1 MAGSSKEY
9 KMYIKIAGEIDKSLP
24 ESARL
29 SKAELRAIA
38 REASA
43 ASATTATSFRK
54 GLQETKPMFDKVGRA
69 AKKAFKTVT
78 VAATTASVAVG
89 SFAVKTGMEY
99 ESQMSTV
106 EALSQASEAEMLQLD
121 KTAKNLGATTV
132 WTAKESGQAMEYMAM
147 AGWNAKQMVDAVPAT
162 MDLASASG
170 EELATVS
177 DIVTDSMTAFSLK
190 AEQAGHFTDVLAAAA
205 TSSNTNV
212 GKLGESFKY
221 AAPLA
226 GSMGYTIEDTAFSLG
241 LMANNGIKASQ
252 AGTSMRSWLTR
263 MAKPTNESGAAMKKL
278 GLSLEDS
285 HGKMKPLRT
294 MIDETRKSFQGL
306 SKSQKAEYAAMLAGK
321 TGMSGL
327 LAIVNSTDK
336 DYKKLR
342 QSIDECNGAAK
353 EMADTKL
360 DNLEGDVTLFKS
372 ALDGAGMEIYEELKE
387 PLREIVSSGTKWV
400 GEFAK
405 NFKTNF
411 PTIRR
416 YVSEAWEAFGKLA
429 SPLLT
434 VGGWMMDHPDV
445 IVGTITGIGT
455 ALITYKVASGVAK
468 LATSMSSLSTS
479 GLAVLGITGAIGIVT
494 GIAGAIDEANKV
506 AKDASLDRHFGNIA
520 LSMEEIQSISKE
532 IVGAKKL
539 ERVSELL
546 DSMSKSQG
554 FADEL
559 KDANQTIKK
568 MNWKVSA
575 GMELSDN
582 DTADYESSVRQYIS
596 SAQDLIDQKG
606 YEISISTSLLFDD
619 SPEKTQL
626 LKNNDYFYNEL
637 DEEVKELSE
646 KIEGKLQK
654 GLKDGFSPDLQ
665 NEIDGLMSQMSE
677 ITDAFTKADTETSW
691 KILETEWSGKNLNA
705 DSYKNLKKE
714 IQDNINELDSGAKN
728 ARDTGITNAGR
739 KKELG
744 YISKK
749 QYDEEVK
756 KYEKAYEET
765 IAEAKNR
772 GIEFLFNS
780 TMDTYGEQFLNGKL
794 TDSDKGAMY
803 DMLEDIKEMGPDF
816 DISNGIL
823 ATQLALDTNSL
834 TDFNDW
840 LETTFGGK
848 ETGTW
853 DRWTNEANTFVKGYF
868 DKKKSESE
876 STSNSL
882 GKEQKE
888 QNKEKTSD
896 FILYPKFDPSKI
908 DTETNQLTSKIKGD
922 FKSQLEDGVSA
933 NIPIDATGHITYP
946 ISFLYKDGEDSTGK
960 DEKQVKPK
968 PHAKGGIFST
978 PHLGMVAEAGYSE
991 AIIPIDGSANAYNLL
1006 AQTAQMLGVG
1016 DGLSSLAAQV
1026 IVLSNGGAG
1035 TAGAPA
1041 GKQSPQPITV
1051 HYSPKIT
1058 IQGDA
1063 DRSMVESVLSDDYEK
1078 FKRFMDRW
1086 KKESGRVS
1094 LA

>member
-372 ALDGAGMEIYEELKE
+372 ALDGAGMEIYEEMKE

-405 NFKTNF
+405 SFKTNF

-416 YVSEAWEAFGKLA
+416 CVSEAGEAFGKLA

-445 IVGTITGIGT
+445 IVGTITGIGS
-455 ALITYKVASGVAK
+455 ALMTYKVVSGISN
-468 LATSMSSLSTS
+468 LATSMMSLSQG
-479 GLAVLGITGAIGIVT
+479 GLAVLGITAAAGVVT
-494 GIAGAIDEANKV
+494 GISLAVAEANKI

-575 GMELSDN
+575 GIELSDN
-582 DTADYESSVRQYIS
+582 DTSDYESSVRQYIS

-606 YEISISTSLLFDD
+606 YEVSISTSLLFDD
-619 SPEKTQL
+619 SPEKMQL

-637 DEEVKELSE
+637 DEEVKDLSG
-646 KIEGKLQK
+646 KIKKKLQK

-677 ITDAFTKADTETSW
+677 ITNALTEAESEASWDVLKTK
-691 KILETEWSGKNLNA
+691 WSGIDLDAESFENLQ
-705 DSYKNLKKE
+705 KE
-714 IQDNINELDSGAKN
+714 VQDNVKDIKEGAES
-728 ARDTGITNAGR
+728 AYQTEITNASAR
-739 KKELG
+739 KKLG
-744 YISKK
+744 YIDQK
-749 QYDEEVK
+749 QYDDEVK
-756 KYEKAYEET
+756 KYKSAYEKT
-765 IAEAKNR
+765 IAEADERSQSFLYNSVMDAYGGKMATDNMTSADKSAAKELFDKVAEINPNSDYGVKSNTIGTAFDDDWR
-772 GIEFLFNS
+772 SFAGSFIEEIEVSWGLR
-780 TMDTYGEQFLNGKL
+780 E
-794 TDSDKGAMY
+794 
-803 DMLEDIKEMGPDF
+803 
-816 DISNGIL
+816 
-823 ATQLALDTNSL
+823 
-834 TDFNDW
+834 
-840 LETTFGGK
+840 ETTKDTLNDSADRLAK
-848 ETGTW
+848 EYLL
-853 DRWTNEANTFVKGYF
+853 DSQQDKLQQIKGFF
-868 DKKKSESE
+868 DDVQSV
-876 STSNSL
+876 
-882 GKEQKE
+882 
-888 QNKEKTSD
+888 
-896 FILYPKFDPSKI
+896 PSKI
-908 DTETNQLTSKIKGD
+908 QDAVKQGFTTVADILSHGNVEYKNESEESGKSSKNK
-922 FKSQLEDGVSA
+922 
-933 NIPIDATGHITYP
+933 
-946 ISFLYKDGEDSTGK
+946 
-960 DEKQVKPK
+960 VKK
-968 PHAKGGIFST
+968 HAKGGIFTT

-1006 AQTAQMLGVG
+1006 SQTAQMLGVG

-1035 TAGAPA
+1035 IAGAQA
-1041 GKQSPQPITV
+1041 GKQSSQPITV

>member
-1 MAGSSKEY
+1 MAGSSREY

-43 ASATTATSFRK
+43 ASATTATSFRQ
-54 GLQETKPMFDKVGRA
+54 GLQETKPMFDKVGRT
-69 AKKAFKTVT
+69 AKRAFKTVT
-78 VAATTASVAVG
+78 VAATAASVAVG

-106 EALSQASEAEMLQLD
+106 EALSQASEAKMLQLD

-372 ALDGAGMEIYEELKE
+372 ALDGAGMEIYEEMKE

-416 YVSEAWEAFGKLA
+416 YVSEAGEAFGKLA

-455 ALITYKVASGVAK
+455 ALMTYKVVSGI
-468 LATSMSSLSTS
+468 SNLSTS
-479 GLAVLGITGAIGIVT
+479 LASLSVGGKAVIGVTAVTGIVT
-494 GIAGAIDEANKV
+494 GIAGAIAEADEV
-506 AKDASLDRHFGNIA
+506 AKDASLDKHFGNIS
-520 LSMEEIQSISKE
+520 LSMEDIQSISKE

-554 FADEL
+554 LADEL

-606 YEISISTSLLFDD
+606 YEVSISTSLLFED

-626 LKNNDYFYNEL
+626 LKNNNYFYNEL
-637 DEEVKELSE
+637 DGEISDLSA
-646 KIEGKLQK
+646 KIEKKLQK

-665 NEIDGLMSQMSE
+665 NEVDSLINQMSE
-677 ITDAFTKADTETSW
+677 ITNALTEAESEASW
-691 KILETEWSGKNLNA
+691 DFIETRWSGKDLDA
-705 DSYKNLKKE
+705 SSFKNLKKE
-714 IQDNINELDSGAKN
+714 IQDNIKDVNEGAESAYKE
-728 ARDTGITNAGR
+728 GVTNAKA
-739 KKELG
+739 KKKLG
-744 YISKK
+744 YINEK
-749 QYDEEVK
+749 QYKDEVE
-756 KYEKAYEET
+756 KYKTAYEDTIGET
-765 IAEAKNR
+765 KERGYTFLYNSFMDTYAQDIRDGKVDSDSAISEMLNGLDELAPSDADKQIINTLRTGSDYSVFERIADFASGFGTKNTGASKFSDKNR
-772 GIEFLFNS
+772 GAKDIANN
-780 TMDTYGEQFLNGKL
+780 YLNGDVESGKEKNL
-794 TDSDKGAMY
+794 TA
-803 DMLEDIKEMGPDF
+803 
-816 DISNGIL
+816 
-823 ATQLALDTNSL
+823 
-834 TDFNDW
+834 NDW
-840 LETTFGGK
+840 MSIGNSMFGGK
-848 ETGTW
+848 GNKNSKIVVDPKVEIKS
-853 DRWTNEANTFVKGYF
+853 DTNQTKKFANDLNNELQKSVSSSSIDITVDPNIILSPSAFSKTIYG
-868 DKKKSESE
+868 DKK
-876 STSNSL
+876 SNK
-882 GKEQKE
+882 GKV
-888 QNKEKTSD
+888 EK
-896 FILYPKFDPSKI
+896 
-908 DTETNQLTSKIKGD
+908 
-922 FKSQLEDGVSA
+922 
-933 NIPIDATGHITYP
+933 
-946 ISFLYKDGEDSTGK
+946 
-960 DEKQVKPK
+960 
-968 PHAKGGIFST
+968 HAKGGIFST